1 MWNDTETPL
10 AYLITFRTYGT
21 WLHGDERG
29 SVNRFRNTFGT
40 RYLPANDKWIKTNQA
55 RLKRETVILDAK
67 QRRCVEKAVRETCRK
82 RGWTLLAINV
92 RTNHV
97 HCVVSIGES
106 RSSIA
111 LNALKAN
118 ATRVMRETGNWLEF
132 GSPWVDK
139 GSCRNLWNERSVDRA
154 VNYVLY
160 GQGDE
165 LPDLD

>member
-82 RGWTLLAINV
+82 RGWT
-92 RTNHV
+92 
-97 HCVVSIGES
+97 
-106 RSSIA
+106 
-111 LNALKAN
+111 
-118 ATRVMRETGNWLEF
+118 RVMRETGNWLEF

-139 GSCRNLWNERSVDRA
+139 GSCRNLWNERSVERA